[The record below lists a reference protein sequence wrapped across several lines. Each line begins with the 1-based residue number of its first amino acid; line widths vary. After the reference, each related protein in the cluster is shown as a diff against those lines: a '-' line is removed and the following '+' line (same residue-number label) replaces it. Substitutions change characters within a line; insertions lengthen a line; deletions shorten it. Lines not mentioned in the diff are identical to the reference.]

1 VLNADR
7 ADLEAV
13 VFEED
18 AVVVVGLGMKAII
31 AFCDK
36 HNVSTDWLLFGD
48 LKGLQRMTK
57 WRAQSAKPRI
67 HAAMTAD
74 EFKAFC
80 RLEPDAQE
88 FIGAY
93 MRAILRRRPPS

>member
-31 AFCDK
+31 AFDK
-36 HNVSTDWLLFGD
+36 HNVRTDWLLFGD